1 MVMNKDPRKWLIAIA
16 IAVIFAACFP
26 AVYYRSDSKPI
37 ISQVNLVS
45 LIKRVDPSVVY
56 IEAVDEY
63 GIYMWS
69 GSGVIICPDGLIL
82 TAGHV
87 IDGVEA
93 FKIVLF
99 DGREFWSNKS
109 YLSDVTD
116 IGLIKIDAERLSFSY
131 LGNSDNLR
139 KGGEVFIIG
148 CPFGIGL
155 RNTVTTG
162 IISGLGRNSGGF
174 FGEKLIIQS
183 DSQSWPGNSGGP
195 VYNMQG
201 RVIGILVGGYWGVDG
216 ISLIIPSNICKL
228 VLNIYKA
235 EKELERCH

>member
-1 MVMNKDPRKWLIAIA
+1 MSKDPRKWI
-16 IAVIFAACFP
+16 IAVCL
-26 AVYYRSDSKPI
+26 AVIITAYVPFLYHRPNPEPG

-63 GIYMWS
+63 GTFIWS

-87 IDGVEA
+87 VDGAEA
-93 FKIVLF
+93 FKIVLS

-116 IGLIKIDAERLSFSY
+116 VGLIWIDAEKLPFSS

-139 KGGEVFIIG
+139 KGEEVFIIG
-148 CPFGIGL
+148 CPFGIRL
-155 RNTVTTG
+155 RNTVTAG
-162 IISGLGRNSGGF
+162 IISGLERGSDGF

-201 RVIGILVGGYWGVDG
+201 RVIGILVGGYWGADG
-216 ISLIIPSNICKL
+216 ISLIIPSNICIL
-228 VLNIYKA
+228 VIDVYGT
-235 EKELERCH
+235 EKELREAK